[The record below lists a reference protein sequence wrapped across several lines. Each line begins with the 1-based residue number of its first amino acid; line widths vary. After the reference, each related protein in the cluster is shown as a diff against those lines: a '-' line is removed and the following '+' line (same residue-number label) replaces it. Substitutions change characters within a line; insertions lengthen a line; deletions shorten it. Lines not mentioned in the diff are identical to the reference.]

1 MANPR
6 LVGRDYTTPDLVAK
20 VTGRAK
26 YAEDF
31 RADGMLFC
39 KLLLSPMPHCR
50 VRGIDAR
57 AAMALPGVKAMLT
70 AKDFPAVTA
79 PAGGLAPERALT
91 DEPLYQG
98 EPILAIAAIDETTA
112 AAAVELVE
120 LDLEPLP
127 FVVDPIASLRPG
139 GANARLEGNAF
150 VGGKVATVKW
160 TADVFAAAA
169 DGALPL
175 GEAGREWSYGDID
188 AGFRDAALVL
198 DETFHTPSTHHQPL
212 ETRSAM
218 AYWRNGTLYLHGS
231 TQSVAQTVESVAR
244 WTGTDPSQVVIIS
257 EYTGGGFGS
266 KIPGAHSM
274 AIPALLAK
282 KAGAPVMMRISREE
296 EHYIGRARPNLI
308 ARVKAG
314 FAKDG
319 RVTAVDM
326 FIVQDAGP
334 YEDQYDLEAAPGIC
348 SLAYQPL
355 AMRFRGLSVLTNTP
369 PRTSQRSP
377 GGMQQNAIME
387 PILAKAARQL
397 GVDSVALHR
406 LNAPAGKANMGP
418 PNKDGTRSH
427 VTSAFVREAL
437 DMGAGLFK
445 WDERK
450 ARSRVRRGAAVRGVG
465 VSVSPFIGGYSVGY
479 DGLLTIRPD
488 GRLYVQSGAG
498 NLGTHSVIDTARVAA
513 DVLGVAWDDVTVI
526 WGDTSKHV
534 PWTCTSDGSQ
544 TIHAMS
550 RANHAAAHDAVRKL
564 QQIAAA
570 DLGGVPADYRVADG
584 RVFRASA
591 PTRGLTLADA
601 ARRAVALGGAYDG
614 HELPADIHAMTRASA
629 TALAGLGLMGVAKD
643 AYPHDGDTHSYVV
656 GFAEVEV
663 DVETGA
669 VRLIEYTAVADV
681 GTVVNPRSL
690 GGQVLGGGCL
700 GIGHALSQKS
710 VYDQQYGVALARR
723 FHHNKPLTIMDVPA
737 GGMHQAALDLADPDT
752 PVGARG
758 VGEPPVGAGFG
769 AVLAAIADAV
779 GNDVFRRAPVTADV
793 ILSALESG
801 RRAGDAL
808 TSHV

>member
-1 MANPR
+1 MANPS

-39 KLLLSPMPHCR
+39 KLLLSPVPHGR
-50 VRGIDAR
+50 VRGIDTR
-57 AAMALPGVKAMLT
+57 AALALPGVKAVLT
-70 AKDFPAVTA
+70 ADDFPAVTA
-79 PAGGLAPERALT
+79 PEGGLPPERALT
-91 DEPLYQG
+91 NEPVYQG
-98 EPILAIAAIDETTA
+98 EPILAIAAVDETTA
-112 AAAVELVE
+112 AAAVELIE
-120 LDLEPLP
+120 LDLELLP

-139 GANARLEGNAF
+139 GANARLQGNAF
-150 VGGKVATVKW
+150 VGGKLATVKW
-160 TADVFAAAA
+160 APDVFAAAT

-175 GEAGREWSYGDID
+175 GDAGREWSYGDVE
-188 AGFRDAALVL
+188 AGLRDAALVL

-218 AYWRNGTLYLHGS
+218 AYWQNGTLYLHGS
-231 TQSVAQTVESVAR
+231 TQSLAQTVGAVAR
-244 WTGTDPSQVVIIS
+244 WVGVDEAKVVVIS

-274 AIPALLAK
+274 AIPALLSK

-296 EHYIGRARPNLI
+296 EHYIGRTRPNLI
-308 ARVKAG
+308 GRVKAG

-319 RVTAVDM
+319 RLTAVDM
-326 FIVQDAGP
+326 FLVQDAGP

-348 SLAYQPL
+348 SLAYQPP

-397 GVDSVALHR
+397 GIDTVALHR
-406 LNAPAGKANMGP
+406 LNAPAGKALMGP
-418 PNKDGTRSH
+418 PRADGTRGY
-427 VTSAFVREAL
+427 VTSAFVREAI
-437 DMGAGLFK
+437 DKGVELFK
-445 WDERK
+445 WEERK

-488 GRLYVQSGAG
+488 GTLHVQSGAG
-498 NLGTHSVIDTARVAA
+498 NLGTHSVIDTARVAT
-513 DVLGVAWDDVTVI
+513 DVLGMAWGDVTVV

-564 QQIAAA
+564 QALAAA
-570 DLGGVPADYRVADG
+570 ELGGAPGDYRVADG
-584 RVFRASA
+584 RVFRAAA
-591 PTRGLTLADA
+591 PARGLTLAQA
-601 ARRAVALGGAYDG
+601 ATLAIARGGTYDG

-643 AYPHDGDTHSYVV
+643 VYPHDGDTHSYVV

-681 GTVVNPRSL
+681 GTVINPRSL

-700 GIGHALSQKS
+700 GIGHALCQKA
-710 VYDQQYGVALARR
+710 VYDQHYGVALARR
-723 FHHNKPLTIMDVPA
+723 FHHNKPLTILDVPPD
-737 GGMHQAALDLADPDT
+737 GMHHAALDLADPDT

-779 GNDVFRRAPVTADV
+779 GDDVFRRAPVTPDLV
-793 ILSALESG
+793 LTALEAG
-801 RRAGDAL
+801 RRAGDVL